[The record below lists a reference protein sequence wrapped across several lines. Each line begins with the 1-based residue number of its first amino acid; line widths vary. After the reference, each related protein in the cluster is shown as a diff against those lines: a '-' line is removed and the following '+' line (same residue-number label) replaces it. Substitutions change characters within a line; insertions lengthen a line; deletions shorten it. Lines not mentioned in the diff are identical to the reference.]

1 MRYLATWIQDILEQ
15 SFGAGDKIL
24 EFNSKVA
31 VVSMELKEISDGE
44 IKHRKIKN
52 KPQD

>member
-1 MRYLATWIQDILEQ
+1 MRYLGTWIQDILEQ
-15 SFGAGDKIL
+15 SLGAGDKIL

-31 VVSMELKEISDGE
+31 VISMELKEISDGK